1 MLEAAGIRA
10 TSQRLLVLDVL
21 ATHRLPVSAQQ
32 VHAEL
37 HGRGENIGLTT
48 VYRALSSMTE
58 AGLVHV
64 FTHAGEAV
72 YRLCGPFGHHHLVC
86 RVCGLV
92 AERREEN
99 VVDGFRAE
107 EVYGICAACEGGQRS
122 ARATD
127 PTDT

>member
-21 ATHRLPVSAQQ
+21 AAHRLPVSAQR

-37 HGRGENIGLTT
+37 HDRGENIGLTT

-58 AGLVHV
+58 AGLLHV
-64 FTHAGEAV
+64 FIHAGEAV
-72 YRLCGPFGHHHLVC
+72 YRLCGTAGHHHLVC

-92 AERREEN
+92 AERQEEN

-107 EVYGICAACEGGQRS
+107 EVYGVCAACESGQRS

-127 PTDT
+127 PIDT